1 MTTCSLLSIEP
12 DWPGLGDRAGSIYHV
27 SKGNYL
33 KMATYTLQD
42 LLNRWA
48 RGEMD
53 IEQMTGHIL
62 QHMIRLEV
70 ELEIVKQLLAK
81 IEAAQKGAAEE

>member
-1 MTTCSLLSIEP
+1 MT
-12 DWPGLGDRAGSIYHV
+12 
-27 SKGNYL
+27 
-33 KMATYTLQD
+33 TYTLQD

-53 IEQMTGHIL
+53 VEQMTGHIL

-70 ELEIVKQLLAK
+70 EFAILKQLLVT
-81 IEAAQKGAAEE
+81 IQAAQADQSDEGKD